1 MNEFASADPHR
12 VRVFPYGAEES
23 VKPHDVR
30 VIRRFVF
37 VEVLKD
43 GPVSDYQ
50 AAMER

>member
-1 MNEFASADPHR
+1 MDEFASADPHR

-37 VEVLKD
+37 VEVLED
-43 GPVSDYQ
+43 GPVSDY
-50 AAMER
+50 